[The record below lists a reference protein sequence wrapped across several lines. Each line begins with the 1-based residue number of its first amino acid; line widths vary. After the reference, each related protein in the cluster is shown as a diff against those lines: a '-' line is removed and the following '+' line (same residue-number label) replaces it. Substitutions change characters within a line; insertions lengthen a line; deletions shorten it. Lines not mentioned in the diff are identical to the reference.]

1 MSIRPF
7 HWLLLPALLAGSGL
21 VPVGRL
27 SAQTF
32 TTLYSFTTTSALY
45 PTNRDGAHP
54 RAGLILS
61 GSSLYGT
68 AKSAGSS
75 SNGTLFALNLG
86 SSGFTNLH
94 TFTGFPAS
102 FHTNA
107 DGANPVA
114 ALLVSGTRLYGT
126 THSGGASSNG
136 TVFALNL
143 DGSGFTNLHT
153 FTAVAGANGT
163 NRDGANPGAALIVSG
178 TTLYGTA
185 ENGGTNGNGSVFAL
199 NTDGS
204 GFTNLYS
211 FTAANPIT
219 GTNRDGANPAAGMI
233 LSGNMLYGVAPYG
246 GRSANG
252 TVFALKTNGSAFTNL
267 HDFPAF
273 FGSAYTNADGAN
285 PLSDLILSGS
295 TLYGTTE
302 YGGTNGNGSVFA
314 LNTNGSAFR
323 ALYSFTALD
332 AATSTTNSDGANPRA
347 GLSLNGNTLYGVA
360 QFGGLGGNGTLFA
373 LNTNGSSFSILHS
386 FTANPSYTNSD
397 GVWPSGLM
405 SAGTTL
411 YGTAEYG
418 GATGSGTVFSLALAV
433 TNPMPTSL
441 LVPIGYS
448 PTNGF
453 QFLITNADGTP
464 ITASQQSRVQV
475 YATTNLAI
483 ALTNWTVLT
492 SPTVLTNG
500 VLGIQDQESLR
511 YPGRFY
517 RSVLTP

>member
-1 MSIRPF
+1 MRTRPF
-7 HWLLLPALLAGSGL
+7 YWLLLPALIAGGGLAS
-21 VPVGRL
+21 V
-27 SAQTF
+27 AQLNAKTF

-68 AKSAGSS
+68 AKSGGSS
-75 SNGTLFALNLG
+75 SNGTLFAFNLS

-94 TFTGFPAS
+94 TFTAFPPS

-107 DGANPVA
+107 DGANPFA
-114 ALLVSGTRLYGT
+114 ALLVSGTTLYGA
-126 THSGGASSNG
+126 THNGGAFSNG

-153 FTAVAGANGT
+153 FTAVSGANST
-163 NRDGANPGAALIVSG
+163 NRDGANPGAGLIISG
-178 TTLYGTA
+178 NTLYGTA
-185 ENGGTNGNGSVFAL
+185 ENGGNGGNGSVFAL

-211 FTAANPIT
+211 FTAVNTIT

-233 LSGNMLYGVAPYG
+233 LWGNTLYGAAPYG

-252 TVFALKTNGSAFTNL
+252 TVFALNTNGSAFTNL

-273 FGSAYTNADGAN
+273 FGSAYTNAEGAN
-285 PLSDLILSGS
+285 PLGDLILSGS

-302 YGGTNGNGSVFA
+302 FGGTNGNGSVFA

-347 GLSLNGNTLYGVA
+347 GLSLSGNALYGVA
-360 QFGGLGGNGTLFA
+360 PYGGPAGNGTLFA
-373 LNTNGSSFSILHS
+373 LNTNGSNFSVLHS

-418 GATGSGTVFSLALAV
+418 GAMGSGTVFSLALAAS
-433 TNPMPTSL
+433 NPMPPPL
-441 LVPIGYS
+441 LVPIGAS

-453 QFLITNADGTP
+453 QFLITNVDGTP
-464 ITASQQSRVQV
+464 ITVSQQSRVQV
-475 YATTNLAI
+475 YATTNLAMAI
-483 ALTNWTVLT
+483 TNWTVLT
-492 SPTVLTNG
+492 NPTVLTNG
-500 VLGIQDQESLR
+500 VLGIQDQDNLK

-517 RSVLTP
+517 RSVLKP

>member
-1 MSIRPF
+1 MRVRPF
-7 HWLLLPALLAGSGL
+7 DWLLLLALLAAGGL
-21 VPVGRL
+21 ASVAPLG
-27 SAQTF
+27 AQTF
-32 TTLYSFTTTSALY
+32 TTLYSFSATSALS

-68 AKSAGSS
+68 AKSGGSS
-75 SNGTLFALNLG
+75 SNGALFAFNLG

-94 TFTGFPAS
+94 TFAGFLAS
-102 FHTNA
+102 SHTNA

-114 ALLVSGTRLYGT
+114 ALLVSGARLYGA
-126 THSGGASSNG
+126 THTGGAFSNG
-136 TVFALNL
+136 TIFALNL

-153 FTAVAGANGT
+153 FTAVSGANAT
-163 NRDGANPGAALIVSG
+163 NRDGANPGAGLIISAN
-178 TTLYGTA
+178 TLYGTA
-185 ENGGTNGNGSVFAL
+185 ENGGTGGNGAVFAL

-204 GFTNLYS
+204 GFTNLHS
-211 FTAANPIT
+211 FTAVNPIT

-233 LSGNMLYGVAPYG
+233 LSGNTLFGVAPYG

-252 TVFALKTNGSAFTNL
+252 TVFALNTNGSAFTNL

-273 FGSAYTNADGAN
+273 FGSAYTNAEGAN
-285 PLSDLILSGS
+285 PLGDLILSGS

-302 YGGTNGNGSVFA
+302 FGGTNGNGSVFA

-323 ALYSFTALD
+323 DLYSFTALD

-347 GLSLNGNTLYGVA
+347 GLSLSGNALTGVA
-360 QFGGLGGNGTLFA
+360 QFGGPAGNGTLFT
-373 LNTNGSSFSILHS
+373 LNTNGSSFSILHG

-397 GVWPSGLM
+397 GIWPSGLM
-405 SAGTTL
+405 FAGATL

-418 GATGSGTVFSLALAV
+418 GATGSGTVFSLALGA
-433 TNPMPTSL
+433 TNPMPPPL
-441 LVPIGYS
+441 LVPVGYS

-453 QFLITNADGTP
+453 QFLITNVDGTP
-464 ITASQQSRVQV
+464 IAASQQSRVQV
-475 YATTNLAI
+475 YATTNLAM
-483 ALTNWTVLT
+483 ATTNWTVLT
-492 SPTVLTNG
+492 NPTVLTNG
-500 VLGIQDQESLR
+500 VLEIQDPDSLK

-517 RSVLTP
+517 RSVLEP

>member
-7 HWLLLPALLAGSGL
+7 HWLLLPALFAGGGL
-21 VPVGRL
+21 VSVARV

-32 TTLYSFTTTSALY
+32 STLYSFTTTSALY

-61 GSSLYGT
+61 GASLYGT

-75 SNGTLFALNLG
+75 SNGTLFAFNLG
-86 SSGFTNLH
+86 SSAFTNLH
-94 TFTGFPAS
+94 TFTGFLAS

-114 ALLVSGTRLYGT
+114 PLLVSGTRLFGT
-126 THSGGASSNG
+126 THGGGASSNG

-153 FTAVAGANGT
+153 FTAVSGANAT
-163 NRDGANPGAALIVSG
+163 NRDGANPGAGLIASG
-178 TTLYGTA
+178 NTLYGTA
-185 ENGGTNGNGSVFAL
+185 ENGGTNGYGTVFAL

-211 FTAANPIT
+211 FTAANPVT
-219 GTNRDGANPAAGMI
+219 GTNRDGANPAAGLI
-233 LSGNMLYGVAPYG
+233 LSGNTLYGVAPYG

-252 TVFALKTNGSAFTNL
+252 TVFALNTNGSAFTNL

-273 FGSAYTNADGAN
+273 FGSAYTNAEGAN
-285 PLSDLILSGS
+285 PLGDLILAGNR
-295 TLYGTTE
+295 LYGTTDF
-302 YGGTNGNGSVFA
+302 GGTNGNGSVFA
-314 LNTNGSAFR
+314 LNTDGSAFR

-332 AATSTTNSDGANPRA
+332 ATGTTNSDGANPRA
-347 GLSLNGNTLYGVA
+347 GLSLSGNTLYGVA
-360 QFGGLGGNGTLFA
+360 QFGGPAGNGTLFA
-373 LNTNGSSFSILHS
+373 LNTNGNSFSVLHS
-386 FTANPSYTNSD
+386 FSANPSYTNSD

-405 SAGTTL
+405 AAGTTL

-433 TNPMPTSL
+433 TNSMPPPL

-464 ITASQQSRVQV
+464 ITASQQARVQV
-475 YATTNLAI
+475 YATTNLAM

-492 SPTVLTNG
+492 NPTVLTNG
-500 VLGIQDQESLR
+500 VLEIKDQDSLIYSR
-511 YPGRFY
+511 RFY
-517 RSVLTP
+517 RSVLKP